1 MYENKI
7 TPLKIRKKTKQKGG
21 RASRLEGD
29 KSNEGM
35 VNIMKVH
42 YMHICNYHSE

>member
-1 MYENKI
+1 
-7 TPLKIRKKTKQKGG
+7 
-21 RASRLEGD
+21 LEGD

-42 YMHICNYHSE
+42 YMHICNYHSEWTLFVQLMYALEKACLANSF